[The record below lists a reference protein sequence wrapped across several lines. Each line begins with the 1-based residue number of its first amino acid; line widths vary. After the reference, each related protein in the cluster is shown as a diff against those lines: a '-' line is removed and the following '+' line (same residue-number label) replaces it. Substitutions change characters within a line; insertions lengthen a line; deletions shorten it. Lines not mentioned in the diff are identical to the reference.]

1 MGLLAAGLQ
10 AVRRDWPQSAQWP
23 VAFAGLSG
31 GAKRSGVLAAMLAK
45 SGTVNIC
52 GMFLA
57 GINEDRVSPAYHD
70 YTPPRDFL
78 NMPIWLSSGLSDPIA
93 PPSAHDHVKL
103 SLERNGFTRVR
114 VENFD
119 GRHELKP
126 AEVQRALRW
135 FRQLGRF

>member
-10 AVRRDWPQSAQWP
+10 EIRREWPQSAQWP

-45 SGTVNIC
+45 SGAVNIC
-52 GMFLA
+52 GLFLC
-57 GINEDRVSPAYHD
+57 GINEDRISPAYRD
-70 YTPPRDFL
+70 YSPPRDFL
-78 NMPIWLSSGLSDPIA
+78 NVPIWLSSGQRDPIA
-93 PPSAHDHVKL
+93 PPAAHEHVRA
-103 SLERNGFTRVR
+103 SLQRAGFTHVR
-114 VENFD
+114 LEAFD

-135 FRQLGRF
+135 FRQLGHF